1 MFASCRQV
9 LDDESPDFLK
19 GCVSLHDAQHGK
31 RTTMTAPS
39 VNEKCAA
46 EPSPAIPYTLYMQHG
61 GREVL
66 WVWLFKTKLANP
78 ARRQQSRARFTF
90 HIAACFGGQPVP
102 AFGQAC
108 AVVLTLQGLT
118 AELDETARCTQTL
131 LLPRA
136 ESDCIT
142 ACFGVVSV
150 SCACLSI
157 LWEYRSLESR

>member
-39 VNEKCAA
+39 VNEKCTA
-46 EPSPAIPYTLYMQHG
+46 EPSQPSPTHCTCNTEVGESCGFSFSRRSLRTLPA
-61 GREVL
+61 GR
-66 WVWLFKTKLANP
+66 NP
-78 ARRQQSRARFTF
+78 GLGPRFTF
-90 HIAACFGGQPVP
+90 HIAACSGGQRVP

-136 ESDCIT
+136 RSDCIT
-142 ACFGVVSV
+142 ACFGVYSF
-150 SCACLSI
+150 SFL
-157 LWEYRSLESR
+157 RMLEHFVGIP